1 MARGLGWHPPSSAS
15 ILIQRKP
22 SHLVP
27 RCLRSFRRQQ
37 TTGLDV
43 SLAYCGR
50 SSSGSLAIFV
60 AIPRVSSRVSRPVVV
75 GRVNVGHSLPAAVT
89 DDEARLAFVYL
100 HCGIKRAAGLASV
113 GIGGGERGQLD
124 DLWAASE
131 GKAEDRSAYLRPVG
145 PFTALPFLS
154 CNLWPSC
161 NRVPPHHQ
169 AVAVAPAESSG
180 TP

>member
-1 MARGLGWHPPSSAS
+1 MARGLGWHSPSSAS

-37 TTGLDV
+37 TTGLGV

-75 GRVNVGHSLPAAVT
+75 GRVNVGHGLPAAVT

-113 GIGGGERGQLD
+113 GIWGRR
-124 DLWAASE
+124 A
-131 GKAEDRSAYLRPVG
+131 RSAGRPLG
-145 PFTALPFLS
+145 
-154 CNLWPSC
+154 
-161 NRVPPHHQ
+161 RQ
-169 AVAVAPAESSG
+169 
-180 TP
+180 

>member
-75 GRVNVGHSLPAAVT
+75 GPGKRRPQPARCGHG
-89 DDEARLAFVYL
+89 R
-100 HCGIKRAAGLASV
+100 
-113 GIGGGERGQLD
+113 
-124 DLWAASE
+124 
-131 GKAEDRSAYLRPVG
+131 
-145 PFTALPFLS
+145 
-154 CNLWPSC
+154 
-161 NRVPPHHQ
+161 
-169 AVAVAPAESSG
+169 
-180 TP
+180 